1 MEAVQSTKRLPP
13 SVADAVVGRR
23 RELALL
29 LTAVRLRK
37 PVLLVGPP
45 GVSKT
50 TMLRVLAEHLGNDAE
65 RFIWVT
71 GDEQLTAHTLVGTF
85 DPALVLKD
93 GYRPDHFRP
102 GPLARAMQAGA
113 ILYVEEINRA
123 PSGALNALLTALSEG
138 YLEVPRLGRLEA
150 RSGFMLAGG
159 ANPLDDVGTTR
170 LARGLLDRFVIVEL
184 DYQSR
189 EDEIEIVRRNTGGRL
204 PRLREFAVDLGRASR
219 THPELRHGASIRA
232 AIDFVLLA
240 AEQLEAGTALDR
252 TDLEWL
258 ACAAYAGKVRVRP
271 PAAKSAC
278 EIIVELFDKTLVNSY
293 GGGVE
298 FLLGHSSA
306 GMPAEGDGP
315 LDGAVA
321 EEGEAGV
328 AEGGQR
334 KHAEGRDEVPGRAQP
349 GGGGEPGRSRSVPM
363 TGRDRAPAGG
373 ELSGPPA
380 RVASAPLADFRDV
393 IGRARDLVL
402 RVRGAPLPTAPWGGG
417 SALQSREWQPG
428 ADGELDVV
436 RTLEQ
441 YVARGTDFRA
451 EDVHLHTRVAETC
464 NYLVLIDHS
473 GSMVGRKLN
482 LAAVMAAVLAKL
494 STAGRARYAVIAF
507 DEELSVLKNLDLEE
521 DVEAVIERIL
531 RLPEGRSTDLSRAL
545 GAAAEFAEQHHQ
557 PTEVILI
564 SDCMPTRG
572 STSFSALQS
581 AARAVPSLHVCY
593 VDEQLPAIRFFD
605 ESGTLDLYEWWAR
618 RWVGDERVYKMR
630 DEDDTNLV
638 IDGLSA
644 SRETGL

>member
-1 MEAVQSTKRLPP
+1 MQYTKRLPP
-13 SVADAVVGRR
+13 SIADAVVGRR
-23 RELALL
+23 RELLLL

-50 TMLRVLAEHLGNDAE
+50 TMLRVLAGHLGNDAQS
-65 RFIWVT
+65 FVWVT
-71 GDEQLTAHTLVGTF
+71 GDEQLTAYSLVGTF

-123 PSGALNALLTALSEG
+123 PSGALNALLTALSES

-150 RSGFMLAGG
+150 QPGFMLAGG
-159 ANPLDDVGTTR
+159 ANPLDDVGTSR
-170 LARGLLDRFVIVEL
+170 LSRGLLDRFIVVEL

-204 PRLREFAVDLGRASR
+204 PRLRALAVDLGRASR
-219 THPELRHGASIRA
+219 SHPELRHGASIRA

-240 AEQLEAGTALDR
+240 AEQLEAGVALDR
-252 TDLEWL
+252 PDLEWL

-278 EIIVELFDKTLVNSY
+278 AIIVELFDRTLAEAY
-293 GGGVE
+293 GGGLE
-298 FLLGHSSA
+298 ILLGDAST
-306 GMPAEGDGP
+306 GMPADGDSP
-315 LDGAVA
+315 LDRAVA
-321 EEGEAGV
+321 EDGEDGL

-334 KHAEGRDEVPGRAQP
+334 RPVEGRGEVPGRARP
-349 GGGGEPGRSRSVPM
+349 GDGGEPGRSRSVPM
-363 TGRDRAPAGG
+363 TGRDRVPAGG
-373 ELSGPPA
+373 ELSGPPE
-380 RVASAPLADFRDV
+380 RVASEPLADFQDV

-402 RVRGAPLPTAPWGGG
+402 RVRGAPLLSTPWGGG
-417 SALQSREWQPG
+417 SALHSRPWQPG
-428 ADGELDVV
+428 ADGDLDLV

-441 YVARGTDFRA
+441 YVARGPDFRA
-451 EDVHLHTRVAETC
+451 EDVRLHSRIAETC

-494 STAGRARYAVIAF
+494 SAAGRARYAVIAF
-507 DEELSVLKNLDLEE
+507 DEDLSVLKDLEIDE

-531 RLPEGRSTDLSRAL
+531 RLPEGRSTDLSTAL
-545 GAAAEFAEQHHQ
+545 GAAAEFAGQQPQ

-572 STSFSALQS
+572 NTSFGALQS
-581 AARAVPSLHVCY
+581 AARTVPSLHVCY
-593 VDEQLPAIRFFD
+593 VDEQLPAIRLFD

-644 SRETGL
+644 RRETGL

>member
-1 MEAVQSTKRLPP
+1 M
-13 SVADAVVGRR
+13 
-23 RELALL
+23 
-29 LTAVRLRK
+29 
-37 PVLLVGPP
+37 LV
-45 GVSKT
+45 
-50 TMLRVLAEHLGNDAE
+50 
-65 RFIWVT
+65 
-71 GDEQLTAHTLVGTF
+71 
-85 DPALVLKD
+85 
-93 GYRPDHFRP
+93 
-102 GPLARAMQAGA
+102 
-113 ILYVEEINRA
+113 
-123 PSGALNALLTALSEG
+123 
-138 YLEVPRLGRLEA
+138 
-150 RSGFMLAGG
+150 GG

-170 LARGLLDRFVIVEL
+170 LSRGLLDRFVVVEL

-219 THPELRHGASIRA
+219 THPALRHGASIRA
-232 AIDFVLLA
+232 AIDFVLHA
-240 AEQLEAGTALDR
+240 AEQLEAGAALDR
-252 TDLEWL
+252 PDLEWL

-278 EIIVELFDKTLVNSY
+278 EIIVELFDMMLVNRY
-293 GGGVE
+293 GGGFEV
-298 FLLGHSSA
+298 LLDRASA
-306 GMPAEGDGP
+306 GMPAQGDGP
-315 LDGAVA
+315 LDGTVA
-321 EEGEAGV
+321 EDGKAGL

-334 KHAEGRDEVPGRAQP
+334 KHAERRDEVPGRAQP
-349 GGGGEPGRSRSVPM
+349 GGGGEPGRSRAVPM

-373 ELSGPPA
+373 ELSGPPQ
-380 RVASAPLADFRDV
+380 RVASEPLADFHDV
-393 IGRARDLVL
+393 ISRARDLVL
-402 RVRGAPLPTAPWGGG
+402 RVRGAPLLTAPWGGG
-417 SALQSREWQPG
+417 SALHSRQWRPG

-441 YVARGTDFRA
+441 YVARGPDFRA
-451 EDVHLHTRVAETC
+451 EDVRLHSRVAETC

-507 DEELSVLKNLDLEE
+507 DEELSVLKDLALEE

-545 GAAAEFAEQHHQ
+545 GAAAQFAEQQPQ

-572 STSFSALQS
+572 NTSFGALQS

-593 VDEQLPAIRFFD
+593 MDEQLPAIRFFD

-618 RWVGDERVYKMR
+618 RWVGDERVYKMQ

-644 SRETGL
+644 RRETGL

>member
-1 MEAVQSTKRLPP
+1 MEAVQPAKRLPP
-13 SVADAVVGRR
+13 AVADAVVGRR
-23 RELALL
+23 RELSLL
-29 LTAVRLRK
+29 LSAVRLRK

-50 TMLRVLAEHLGNDAE
+50 TMLRVLAGHLGHDAQ

-71 GDEQLTAHTLVGTF
+71 GDEQLTAHSLVGTF

-102 GPLARAMQAGA
+102 GPLARAMQDGA

-138 YLEVPRLGRLEA
+138 YLEVPRFGRLEA
-150 RSGFMLAGG
+150 RGGFMLVGG

-170 LARGLLDRFVIVEL
+170 LSRGLLDRFVVVEL

-232 AIDFVLLA
+232 PIDFVLLA
-240 AEQLEAGTALDR
+240 AEQLEAGGVLER
-252 TDLEWL
+252 QDLEWL

-278 EIIVELFDKTLVNSY
+278 EIIVELFDRILVTAY
-293 GGGVE
+293 GGGLE
-298 FLLGHSSA
+298 ILLRGISSA
-306 GMPAEGDGP
+306 MPA
-315 LDGAVA
+315 DGASPMDGSVA
-321 EEGEAGV
+321 DDGEAGV

-334 KHAEGRDEVPGRAQP
+334 KHVEGRDEVPGRAQP

-373 ELSGPPA
+373 EAFGPPA
-380 RVASAPLADFRDV
+380 DVASEPLADFQDV
-393 IGRARDLVL
+393 ICRARDLVL
-402 RVRGAPLPTAPWGGG
+402 RVRGAPLPAAPWGGG
-417 SALQSREWQPG
+417 SALDSREWQPG
-428 ADGELDVV
+428 ADGDLDVV

-441 YVARGTDFRA
+441 YVARGADFQARH
-451 EDVHLHTRVAETC
+451 VHLLRRVAETC

-494 STAGRARYAVIAF
+494 STAGRARYAVVAF
-507 DEELSVLKNLDLEE
+507 DEELSVLKDLEFEE

-531 RLPEGRSTDLSRAL
+531 RLPEGRSTDLSCAL
-545 GAAAEFAEQHHQ
+545 GAAAEFAEQQPQ

-572 STSFSALQS
+572 STSFGALQS

-593 VDEQLPAIRFFD
+593 MDEQLPAIQFFD
-605 ESGTLDLYEWWAR
+605 ESGALDLYEWWAR

-644 SRETGL
+644 RRETGL

>member
-1 MEAVQSTKRLPP
+1 VQSIKRLPP
-13 SVADAVVGRR
+13 TVADAVVGRR
-23 RELALL
+23 RELSLL

-50 TMLRVLAEHLGNDAE
+50 TMLRVLAGHLGNDGE

-71 GDEQLTAHTLVGTF
+71 GDEQLTAHSLVGTF

-93 GYRPDHFRP
+93 GYSPEHFRP

-150 RSGFMLAGG
+150 RPGFMLAGG

-170 LARGLLDRFVIVEL
+170 LSRGLLDRFVVVEL

-189 EDEIEIVRRNTGGRL
+189 DDEIEIVRRNTGGRL

-219 THPELRHGASIRA
+219 THAELRHGASIRA
-232 AIDFVLLA
+232 AIDLVLLA
-240 AEQLEAGTALDR
+240 AEQLEAGVALDR
-252 TDLEWL
+252 ADLEWL
-258 ACAAYAGKVRVRP
+258 ACAAYTGKVRVRP

-278 EIIVELFDKTLVNSY
+278 EIIVELFDNMLVNSY
-293 GGGVE
+293 GGGLEV
-298 FLLGHSSA
+298 LLGQASA
-306 GMPAEGDGP
+306 GVPAEGEAAMDGI
-315 LDGAVA
+315 VA
-321 EEGEAGV
+321 EDGEAGA

-334 KHAEGRDEVPGRAQP
+334 KHVKGRDEVPGRTQP

-363 TGRDRAPAGG
+363 TGRDRAPVGG
-373 ELSGPPA
+373 ELSGPPTRA
-380 RVASAPLADFRDV
+380 ASEPLADFHDV

-402 RVRGAPLPTAPWGGG
+402 RVRGAPLPTAPWGGD
-417 SALQSREWQPG
+417 SALHSREWQG
-428 ADGELDVV
+428 GVDGELDVV

-451 EDVHLHTRVAETC
+451 KDVHLHARTAETC

-545 GAAAEFAEQHHQ
+545 GAAAEFAEQQHQ

-572 STSFSALQS
+572 RTSFSALQS

-593 VDEQLPAIRFFD
+593 MDEQLPAIRFFD

-618 RWVGDERVYKMR
+618 RWVGDERVYKTR
-630 DEDDTNLV
+630 YEDDTRLL

-644 SRETGL
+644 RRETGL

>member
-1 MEAVQSTKRLPP
+1 MESIKRLPA
-13 SVADAVVGRR
+13 SVANAVVGRR
-23 RELALL
+23 RELSLL

-50 TMLRVLAEHLGNDAE
+50 TMLRVLAGHLDEDAE
-65 RFIWVT
+65 RFVWVT
-71 GDEQLTAHTLVGTF
+71 GDEQLTAHSLVGTF
-85 DPALVLKD
+85 EPALVLKD

-102 GPLARAMQAGA
+102 GPLARAMHAGA

-150 RSGFMLAGG
+150 RPGFMLVGG

-170 LARGLLDRFVIVEL
+170 LSRGLLDRFVVVEL

-219 THPELRHGASIRA
+219 VHPELRHGASIRA
-232 AIDFVLLA
+232 AIDFVLLV
-240 AEQLEAGTALDR
+240 AEQLEAGVAFDR
-252 TDLEWL
+252 PDLEWL

-271 PAAKSAC
+271 PAAKTAC
-278 EIIVELFDKTLVNSY
+278 EIIVELFDRKLVNAY
-293 GGGVE
+293 GGGLE
-298 FLLGHSSA
+298 FLLGQA
-306 GMPAEGDGP
+306 PTGTPVDGEGP
-315 LDGAVA
+315 LDGTVA
-321 EEGEAGV
+321 EDGEAGL
-328 AEGGQR
+328 AKGGQR
-334 KHAEGRDEVPGRAQP
+334 KHVEARDEVPGRAQP

-373 ELSGPPA
+373 ELSGPPT
-380 RVASAPLADFRDV
+380 RVASEPLADFHDV

-417 SALQSREWQPG
+417 SALDSRQWQPG
-428 ADGELDVV
+428 SAGELDVV

-441 YVARGTDFRA
+441 YVARGSDFQA
-451 EDVHLHTRVAETC
+451 KDVHLLTRVAETC

-482 LAAVMAAVLAKL
+482 LAAVVAAVLAKL
-494 STAGRARYAVIAF
+494 STAGRARYTVVAF
-507 DEELSVLKNLDLEE
+507 DEELSVLKDLEFEE

-531 RLPEGRSTDLSRAL
+531 RLPEGKSTDLSSAL
-545 GAAAEFAEQHHQ
+545 RAAAEFAEQQPQ

-572 STSFSALQS
+572 NTSFSALQS

-593 VDEQLPAIRFFD
+593 MDEQLPAIQFFD

-644 SRETGL
+644 RRETGL